1 MVARNG
7 YTLGMKT
14 AVSVP
19 NEVFER
25 GERLAKR
32 LKMSRSELYSRA
44 LREYLARHA
53 PDEVTAALNAVCDEL
68 DTGADEFVREAGRR
82 RDERTLRTSRLCGA
96 GGRDGWSA
104 PGALGRNRFPTAVY
118 RYVSIFFQSLLKII
132 IGNHGGNLSFQKGVK
147 ILA

>member
-1 MVARNG
+1 MGARSG

-32 LKMSRSELYSRA
+32 LKVSRSELYSRA

-53 PDEVTAALNAVCDEL
+53 PDEVTAALDTLCEEL
-68 DTGADEFVREAGRR
+68 DTGAEEFVREAGRR
-82 RDERTLRTSRLCGA
+82 VLESSD
-96 GGRDGWSA
+96 W
-104 PGALGRNRFPTAVY
+104 
-118 RYVSIFFQSLLKII
+118 
-132 IGNHGGNLSFQKGVK
+132 
-147 ILA
+147 